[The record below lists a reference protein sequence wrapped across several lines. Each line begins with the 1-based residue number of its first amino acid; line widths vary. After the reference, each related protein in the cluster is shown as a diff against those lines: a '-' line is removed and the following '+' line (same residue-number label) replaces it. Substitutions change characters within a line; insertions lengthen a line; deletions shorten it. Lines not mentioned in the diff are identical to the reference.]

1 MRLTNAGAGAGKT
14 SRLAVEIQ
22 ERYEHRLNCE
32 KHIFVVA
39 YSNYAASV
47 ITKHLELIYGRI
59 PHEIHLSTIHSFFW
73 NDIIEPYYY
82 LIFGNQFFSISNQA
96 LGESTKYRASK
107 LRELRDSGILHVA
120 EFSRITKQVLV
131 GGSGSKKVEKIMRAK
146 ILSRLD
152 SFIDSIF
159 VDEAQDMDKNTAE
172 CFTAIDE
179 AGINCYF
186 VGDVNQDLH
195 SRKGFA
201 MLLESF
207 PENVHEVDE
216 NHRCPLRHIEIS
228 NQYSVH
234 NQKPD
239 KSNAGVLEYAL
250 EPEVVVQDILN
261 RYPGSMNFINKS
273 IRGFQV
279 HNKDKSGFGQLEY
292 TLRKY
297 HRSTAGFEDINLTV
311 SKKWAFDKAQEVIH
325 SLNVLNLEP
334 NTITNQLMSSL
345 SLGYNKRAYVE
356 LINGVQSVKDPAGK
370 FSRTKYSVKSI
381 ESVKG
386 SESENCVFVMSTDLF
401 AYLLKEKKDQNA
413 MMNSL
418 YVGLTRATDRLVLLF
433 TNEVVK
439 KYNVSIIRSLMVD
452 LEVDPI

>member
-14 SRLAVEIQ
+14 SRLAFEIQ
-22 ERYEHRLNCE
+22 ERFEHRPNRK

-39 YSNYAASV
+39 YSNYASSV
-47 ITKHLELIYGRI
+47 ITKHLELIYGQI
-59 PHEIHLSTIHSFFW
+59 PNEIHLSTIHSFFW
-73 NDIIEPYYY
+73 NNIIEPYYY

-96 LGESTKYRASK
+96 LGESTNYKASK

-131 GGSGSKKVEKIMRAK
+131 GGSGSKKNEKIMRAR

-159 VDEAQDMDKNTAE
+159 VDEAQDMDKNTAD
-172 CFTAIDE
+172 CFTAIDA

-186 VGDVNQDLH
+186 VGDVNQDLR

-201 MLLESF
+201 MLLKSF
-207 PENVHEVDE
+207 PEDVHEVDE
-216 NHRCPLRHIEIS
+216 NHRCPLRHIELS

-234 NQKPD
+234 NQKSD
-239 KSNAGVLEYAL
+239 RSNVGVLEYAL
-250 EPEVVVQDILN
+250 EPDVEVMDVLN

-273 IRGFQV
+273 LREFQV
-279 HNKDKSGFGQLEY
+279 HNKNEAGFGQLEF

-311 SKKWAFDKAQEVIH
+311 SKKWAFDKTQEVIH
-325 SLNVLNLEP
+325 SVNVLNLEP
-334 NTITNQLMSSL
+334 NIITNRLMRTL
-345 SLGYNKRAYVE
+345 NLDYNKRLYAE
-356 LINGVQSVKDPAGK
+356 LVSGVQSVKRSAEKISKTQYP
-370 FSRTKYSVKSI
+370 VKSI

-401 AYLLKEKKDQNA
+401 AYLLKEKTDQNGTLD
-413 MMNSL
+413 SL
-418 YVGLTRATDRLVLLF
+418 YVGLTRSTNRLVMLF
-433 TNEVVK
+433 TDEVVK
-439 KYNVSIIRSLMVD
+439 KYTASTVRSLMVN
-452 LEVDPI
+452 LGVDSI